1 MINQKRPFK
10 LPIKEV
16 SNPPPFI
23 KLIGKAKTPE
33 QLEKTLEQI
42 KEYWYS
48 RGLRDMAKMYEK
60 VLSDDT

>member
-1 MINQKRPFK
+1 MINQKPPFK

-16 SNPPPFI
+16 SKPPPFI
-23 KLIGKAKTPE
+23 KLIGKAKTTE
-33 QLEKTLEQI
+33 QLEQALEQI

-48 RGLRDMAKMYEK
+48 MGLRDMAKMYEK

>member
-1 MINQKRPFK
+1 MINKQKAPFD

-16 SNPPPFI
+16 ANPPPFI
-23 KLIGKAKTPE
+23 ELLHKCKTNEQIEKA
-33 QLEKTLEQI
+33 LNQI

-60 VLSDDT
+60 TLSE